1 MERYQR
7 VEGHTGFVKDN
18 HSGAVVN
25 TSKSDYQKYIARRNA
40 KNKDDE
46 KIKKIEEEVGSLK
59 NDLSEIKS
67 MLSQIINS

>member
-1 MERYQR
+1 MERYQQ

-18 HSGAVVN
+18 YSGAVIN
-25 TSKSDYQKYIARRNA
+25 TSKSDYQKYIARRNS

>member
-1 MERYQR
+1 MERYQQ
-7 VEGHTGFVKDN
+7 VEWHTGFVKDN
-18 HSGAVVN
+18 YSGAVVN
-25 TSKSDYQKYIARRNA
+25 TSKSDYQKYIARRNS

>member
-7 VEGHTGFVKDN
+7 IEGHAGFVKDN
-18 HSGAVVN
+18 YSGAVIN

-40 KNKDDE
+40 R
-46 KIKKIEEEVGSLK
+46 K

>member
-18 HSGAVVN
+18 YSGAVVN